1 MHMLVSV
8 LMGLWGRETK
18 MLHQELERLEFVS
31 PPSRHAG
38 LFGEYL
44 QIRMRNRPQ
53 VVQDILD
60 ANVHRLELSVLL
72 RSNGPLHHNIC

>member
-1 MHMLVSV
+1 MHMLMDV
-8 LMGLWGRETK
+8 LMRLWGRQPE
-18 MLHQELERLEFVS
+18 MLHQEFQCLEFVS

-38 LFGEYL
+38 LFGKCL

-53 VVQDILD
+53 VVQHILD